1 MNSVEPLLEGF
12 RRFQQDYFSPEQNLY
27 ESLRHGQH
35 PATLVIGCCDSRVH
49 PPALMSSQPG
59 EMFVVRNVAN
69 LVPPYNA
76 GNQHAS
82 VAAALEFAVLSLN
95 VERII
100 VMGHAGCGGIRA
112 LMQRSTPAD
121 SALTRWL
128 DIAAP
133 ARDFV
138 YRNHSHEDEPQ
149 RLRRCEQAAIMVSLD
164 NLLSYPWLAQKVQ
177 AGELVLDGWY
187 FDLNDGALWG
197 YDATGKAFIPLVCPL
212 QPRQQASAA

>member
-12 RRFQQDYFSPEQNLY
+12 RRFQQNYFSTEQNLY
-27 ESLRHGQH
+27 ESLRHGQQ

-69 LVPPYNA
+69 LVPPYDA
-76 GNQHAS
+76 ANQHAS

-112 LMQRSTPAD
+112 LMQRSTAVD
-121 SALTRWL
+121 SALSRWL

-138 YRNHSHEDEPQ
+138 YRQHAGESEAQ
-149 RLRRCEQAAIMVSLD
+149 QIRRCEQASIMVSLN
-164 NLLSYPWLAQKVQ
+164 NLLSYPWIAERVDRGQ
-177 AGELVLDGWY
+177 LVLDGWY
-187 FDLNDGALWG
+187 FDLHDGALWG
-197 YDATGKAFIPLVCPL
+197 YDAASKAFIALVCPL
-212 QPRQQASAA
+212 HSR